1 MHHFTYQDGCLHCEG
16 VNLEQIADEVG
27 TPCYVYSSATLVR
40 HARVIASAF
49 EGQDCLIAYSVK
61 SNGNL
66 GVLST
71 LAQEGCGADVVS
83 GGELQRAMRAGI
95 PADRIVFSG
104 VGKTAEEMRLALQ
117 AGIHQFNVESAAE
130 LRRLSEFATM
140 LGTDAPV
147 AIRVNPDVAA
157 GGHPNIS
164 TGKKGDKFGVPWSD
178 AEDLYAEAATLPGI
192 KVVGV
197 DVHIGSQIG
206 DLVPMRAAF
215 EKVVGLTKRLR
226 DAGHEI
232 SRIDLG
238 GGLGIPYKEDDAPAP
253 PSDYAAMIADVTQDL
268 GVQVILEPG
277 RVITGNAG
285 VMLSTVLYEKAAP
298 ETDFLIIDAGMNDLM
313 RPALYDAH
321 HDILPIKQAGA
332 GAERKTYDVVGP
344 ICESTDK
351 FAKARE
357 LTALRPGQRIA
368 FMSAG
373 AYGAVLSSTYNARPL
388 VPEVLVN
395 GSSFDVVRRRP
406 EFEEMIALEK
416 VPDWLTQK
424 A

>member
-1 MHHFTYQDGCLHCEG
+1 
-16 VNLEQIADEVG
+16 
-27 TPCYVYSSATLVR
+27 
-40 HARVIASAF
+40 
-49 EGQDCLIAYSVK
+49 
-61 SNGNL
+61 
-66 GVLST
+66 
-71 LAQEGCGADVVS
+71 
-83 GGELQRAMRAGI
+83 
-95 PADRIVFSG
+95 
-104 VGKTAEEMRLALQ
+104 
-117 AGIHQFNVESAAE
+117 
-130 LRRLSEFATM
+130 
-140 LGTDAPV
+140 
-147 AIRVNPDVAA
+147 
-157 GGHPNIS
+157 
-164 TGKKGDKFGVPWSD
+164 
-178 AEDLYAEAATLPGI
+178 
-192 KVVGV
+192 
-197 DVHIGSQIG
+197 
-206 DLVPMRAAF
+206 
-215 EKVVGLTKRLR
+215 
-226 DAGHEI
+226 
-232 SRIDLG
+232 
-238 GGLGIPYKEDDAPAP
+238 
-253 PSDYAAMIADVTQDL
+253 MIADVTQDL